1 MSLQQFGR
9 VKYIGWKLSFSV
21 QGAESDTAGLQTL
34 AMYMEQE
41 LENWKDGVDEARS
54 QFYNLNYYTAK
65 QLLDLR
71 SELGKLREDPDNHR
85 ITPHALALLK
95 SISPDVT
102 VQLVYEAVQRLD
114 LSESENLEDMKY
126 DSVMSISYTHHPAE
140 LDTSDAE
147 THFSIVSTTPSVDDN
162 VENLSGEKLA
172 VYVQLTEYY
181 DYPKEIAEE
190 AIEMFDK
197 MEQLDYATDW
207 CENRLSDYEFN
218 ESRAKTH
225 SSDEKGTETN
235 PVVQSEELSDP
246 INSQNETYPSYD
258 EAKHPLERML
268 SLEINR

>member
-126 DSVMSISYTHHPAE
+126 ESVVSISYTHPAE

-147 THFSIVSTTPSVDDN
+147 THFSIVSTTPSVDDD

-172 VYVQLTEYY
+172 VYIQLTEYY
-181 DYPKEIAEE
+181 DYPREIAEE

-197 MEQLDYATDW
+197 MEQLDDATDW

-235 PVVQSEELSDP
+235 PMVQSEELSVP
-246 INSQNETYPSYD
+246 ISSQNETYPSYD
-258 EAKHPLERML
+258 EAKHPFERML